1 MLRASPG
8 TPMHHFLCTIYPGE
22 LIWLRDLSPDAHS
35 KMLLHELEG
44 FKLPYYVAIGLL
56 LVSLSWIQGWVV
68 LTRGAVPEGKI

>member
-1 MLRASPG
+1 
-8 TPMHHFLCTIYPGE
+8 